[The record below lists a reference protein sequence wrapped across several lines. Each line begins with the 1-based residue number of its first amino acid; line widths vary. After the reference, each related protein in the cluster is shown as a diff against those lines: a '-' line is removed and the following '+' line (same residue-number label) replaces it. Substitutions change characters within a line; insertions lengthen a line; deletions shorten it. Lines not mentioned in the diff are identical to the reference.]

1 MPREYDRR
9 RLECASSSLWGW
21 EVQVDAFSACSSLEE
36 IYISGWKDAVDVGI
50 VRSVNGFRALAA
62 ACAAAA
68 ALCAGAGAAV
78 ASSPPPPPPTGG
90 GTPPPP
96 ASTSAPTTTQTTTQT
111 TTSTSAS
118 TSTSTTPPPDR
129 RPPAAVSGLHA
140 ITTVPGKITLR
151 WSNPP
156 ASDLAGIVLRRA
168 WGGACPSSPHDGVR
182 VGGTGIRT
190 AQVDTGA
197 ADNTRYCY
205 AAFAFDG
212 HGNYSRAALDRRV
225 TNPGDRT
232 APGPVTGLAVTAN
245 ARGQVVVSWHN
256 PQRAGIAFDAVR
268 RGVYPS
274 CPTGPA
280 DGSPVGGESV
290 RSSQVDASA
299 RPGVTYCYRVFA
311 LDAAGNASAAAGGD
325 ARLPKPA
332 VPHRAPAPGPVA
344 HASRG
349 GLTSTL
355 VRAVAIAGFLLLL
368 VTVLAT
374 VKTRRRAHSTAYLP
388 AARGQFAPARQFGP
402 RVAMTASG
410 PGVLVIPALAVLG
423 CSVAIALVLLNL

>member
-1 MPREYDRR
+1 
-9 RLECASSSLWGW
+9 
-21 EVQVDAFSACSSLEE
+21 V
-36 IYISGWKDAVDVGI
+36 
-50 VRSVNGFRALAA
+50 
-62 ACAAAA
+62 
-68 ALCAGAGAAV
+68 
-78 ASSPPPPPPTGG
+78 
-90 GTPPPP
+90 
-96 ASTSAPTTTQTTTQT
+96 
-111 TTSTSAS
+111 
-118 TSTSTTPPPDR
+118 
-129 RPPAAVSGLHA
+129 VSGLHA

-156 ASDLAGIVLRRA
+156 ASDLAGIMLRRA
-168 WGGACPSSPHDGVR
+168 WGGACPSSPHDGVQ

-212 HGNYSRAALDRRV
+212 HGNYSGAALDRRV

-232 APGPVTGLAVTAN
+232 APGPVTGLAVKAN

-268 RGVYPS
+268 RGVYPR

-290 RSSQVDASA
+290 RSSQVDGSA

-311 LDAAGNASAAAGGD
+311 LDAAGNASTAAGGD
-325 ARLPKPA
+325 ATLPKPA
-332 VPHRAPAPGPVA
+332 VHHRAPAPGPAA

-355 VRAVAIAGFLLLL
+355 VRVVAIAGFLMLL

-374 VKTRRRAHSTAYLP
+374 VKTRRRVRSTAYLP

-410 PGVLVIPALAVLG
+410 PGALVIPALAVLG
-423 CSVAIALVLLNL
+423 CSVAVALVLLNL

>member
-1 MPREYDRR
+1 MIAADWSVLPV
-9 RLECASSSLWGW
+9 GTGGG
-21 EVQVDAFSACSSLEE
+21 EVRVDAFSACSRLEE
-36 IYISGWKDAVDVGI
+36 VYISGFEGRGGVGI
-50 VRSVNGFRALAA
+50 VRSVNGLRALAA
-62 ACAAAA
+62 GCAAAA
-68 ALCAGAGAAV
+68 FLCAGVGAAL

-96 ASTSAPTTTQTTTQT
+96 SSTSTPTTTQPTTQPTTQT
-111 TTSTSAS
+111 S
-118 TSTSTTPPPDR
+118 TSTSTSTSPQPDR
-129 RPPAAVSGLHA
+129 QAPAAVSRLHA
-140 ITTVPGKITLR
+140 ITKVPGKITLR

-156 ASDLAGIVLRRA
+156 ASDLAGIMLRRA
-168 WGGACPSSPHDGVR
+168 WGGACPSSPHEGVQ
-182 VGGTGIRT
+182 VGGTAIRT

-197 ADNTRYCY
+197 VDNTRYCY
-205 AAFAFDG
+205 AAFAFDR
-212 HGNYSRAALDRRV
+212 HGNYSGAALDRRV

-232 APGPVTGLAVTAN
+232 APGPVSGLAVTAN

-256 PQRAGIAFDAVR
+256 PQRAGIAFDTVR

-325 ARLPKPA
+325 ATLPKPA
-332 VPHRAPAPGPVA
+332 VHHRAPAPGPAA
-344 HASRG
+344 HTGRG
-349 GLTSTL
+349 GLASTL
-355 VRAVAIAGFLLLL
+355 VRAVAIAGFLILLI
-368 VTVLAT
+368 TAFAT
-374 VKTRRRAHSTAYLP
+374 VKTRRRVHSTAYLP

-402 RVAMTASG
+402 RVAMTAG
-410 PGVLVIPALAVLG
+410 PSALVIPALAVLG
-423 CSVAIALVLLNL
+423 CSVAIALLLLNL